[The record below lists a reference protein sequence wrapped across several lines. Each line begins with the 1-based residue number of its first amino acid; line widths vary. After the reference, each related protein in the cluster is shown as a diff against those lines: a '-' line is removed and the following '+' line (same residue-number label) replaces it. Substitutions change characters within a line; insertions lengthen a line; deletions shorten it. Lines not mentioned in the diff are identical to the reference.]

1 MTHLPMPLQQRA
13 VKAAVGI
20 LVVRNGLILLGRRIG
35 SHGAAT
41 WSAPGGRMEYGET
54 IEQAARRELRE
65 ETALELNAATVGPYT
80 NDVFDDVQEHYLTF
94 IVIARA
100 TTGEPRN
107 MEPHKC
113 EGWSWHRWSDLPEPL
128 FLPLANLRTLGFT
141 LAP

>member
-1 MTHLPMPLQQRA
+1 MPLQQRA

-20 LVVRNGLILLGRRIG
+20 LVVRNGLILLGRRKG
-35 SHGAAT
+35 SHGAGS

-65 ETALELNAATVGPYT
+65 ETALELNAACVGPHT

-94 IVIARA
+94 IVSARA
-100 TTGEPRN
+100 TTGEPRT
-107 MEPHKC
+107 MEPQKC
-113 EGWSWHRWSDLPEPL
+113 EGWTWHRWDDLPEPL
-128 FLPLANLRTLGFT
+128 FLPLANLRKLGFT